1 MKRIVLKF
9 GGTSVGSIEKIQKV
23 ANIIKKRH
31 EEGNEIIVIV
41 SAMFGVT
48 NDLKKKSNSISK
60 NFDSKELDVLLSS
73 GEQISS
79 SLLSGAIIDLGVKAR
94 SWMGWQLPILTDG
107 NHTSSHSQILNIKTE
122 EIINFISAGG
132 VAVIAGFQGISSNNR
147 ITTLGRGGSDLSA
160 VAVAKFFETD
170 SCEIYTD
177 VEGVLTTDPAIHEKA
192 KKIDKISY
200 EEMLEMS
207 SLGAKVMQPIS
218 VQVAMVDDIPVHVR
232 SVFSEKA
239 GTTIISQS
247 EIDYKKVV
255 TGIAYSKNNA
265 KVTLVG
271 VADKPGVAA
280 AIFEPFEKNNIN
292 IDMVIQT
299 AASSGKKTDVTFT
312 VKRED
317 LFKTLKLI
325 EKNNQYLNYQ
335 KIIHDDKVSKVSI
348 IGAGMISHPGV
359 VYKMF
364 SALGREQI
372 NILAISTSEIKI
384 SVLVQE
390 DMTQKAV
397 KTLHKKF
404 ELD

>member
-1 MKRIVLKF
+1 MKRLVLKF
-9 GGTSVGSIEKIQKV
+9 GGTSVGSIEKIRKV
-23 ANIIKKRH
+23 ANIVKKRH

-48 NDLKKKSNSISK
+48 NDLIKKSNLISK
-60 NFDSKELDVLLSS
+60 DFDSKELDVLLSS
-73 GEQISS
+73 GEQVSS
-79 SLLSGAIIDLGVKAR
+79 SLLTGAIIGLGFKAR
-94 SWMGWQLPILTDG
+94 SWMGWQVPILTDS
-107 NHTSSHSQILNIKTE
+107 NHTSSQIIKIKTD
-122 EIINFISAGG
+122 EIIKFISDGG
-132 VAVIAGFQGISSNNR
+132 IACLPGFQGISVDNR

-177 VEGVLTTDPAIHEKA
+177 VEGVLTTDPAMHKKA

-200 EEMLEMS
+200 EEMLEMA

-218 VQVAMVDDIPVHVR
+218 VQASMINDIPVQVR
-232 SVFSEKA
+232 SVSSGKT

-247 EIDYKKVV
+247 EIDYTKVV
-255 TGIAYSKNNA
+255 TGIAYSKNDA
-265 KVTLVG
+265 KITLVG

-280 AIFEPFEKNNIN
+280 MIFEPLGKNNIN

-299 AASSGKKTDVTFT
+299 AASDGKKTDVTFT

-317 LFKTLKLI
+317 LLKTLKLI
-325 EKNNQYLNYQ
+325 EENNQYLNYK

-348 IGAGMISHPGV
+348 IGAGMVSNPGV

-364 SALGREQI
+364 SALGSEQI

-390 DMTQKAV
+390 DVIQKAV